1 MRQGSTTL
9 SDPFR
14 SSIRRESNDGSGRRT
29 DDRDA
34 GTRPASEVAATID
47 ERVAAA
53 SRHLAQRLPFV
64 PRLGIVLGSGLGGL
78 AGRVAAET
86 VFPYDDLPGWP
97 RATAIGHAGN
107 LIVGHLAGVPVA
119 VLQGRLHA
127 YEGHSLAEIEL
138 PIRVLSGL
146 GVGGWVLSNAAGGLN
161 PRFRR
166 GELMAIDGH
175 LDLTFGIG
183 RTSEACG
190 GRRPFA
196 ADADA
201 ARRAGAARLDAPYF
215 TPWLDAL
222 RHCARRE
229 DVVLHQGTYAVVS
242 GPTYETR
249 AEYRA
254 FRRMGA
260 DAVGMS
266 TIPEVRCAAAAGLPV
281 LAISVITNEAKP
293 DAPIRND
300 AEEVLSTARG
310 AEAGLERLIEAW
322 LAEVMTSK

>member
-9 SDPFR
+9 SDPSR
-14 SSIRRESNDGSGRRT
+14 SSMPREST
-29 DDRDA
+29 AAPDRDA
-34 GTRPASEVAATID
+34 DDPRSSAIAPSID

-53 SRHLAQRLPFV
+53 SRHLARQLPFV

-78 AGRVAAET
+78 AGRVAAAAIY
-86 VFPYDDLPGWP
+86 PYDDLPGWP

-190 GRRPFA
+190 GRVRFGG
-196 ADADA
+196 DADA
-201 ARRAGAARLDAPYF
+201 ARRAGASRLDAPYF

-254 FRRMGA
+254 FRRLGA

-322 LAEVMTSK
+322 LTEVMTSK